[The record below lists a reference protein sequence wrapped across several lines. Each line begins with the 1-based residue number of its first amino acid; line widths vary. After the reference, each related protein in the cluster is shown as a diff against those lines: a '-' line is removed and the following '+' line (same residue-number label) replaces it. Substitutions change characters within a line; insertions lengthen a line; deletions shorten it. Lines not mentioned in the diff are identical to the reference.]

1 MVENPTL
8 DALHGARIVK
18 ESNMGEKILTI
29 LLELWAEQNGL
40 EIQELIITEREVRK
54 PTNGTI

>member
-1 MVENPTL
+1 MPLNGEMVENPTL
-8 DALHGARIVK
+8 DALHGARIAK

-40 EIQELIITEREVRK
+40 EIQELIITEREEVS
-54 PTNGTI
+54 

>member
-1 MVENPTL
+1 MNGEMVENPTL
-8 DALHGARIVK
+8 DALHGARIAK

-40 EIQELIITEREVRK
+40 EIQELIITEREEAS
-54 PTNGTI
+54 

>member
-1 MVENPTL
+1 MAEN
-8 DALHGARIVK
+8 
-18 ESNMGEKILTI
+18 ILKI

-40 EIQELIITEREVRK
+40 EIQELIITEREVRM

>member
-8 DALHGARIVK
+8 DALHGARIAK
-18 ESNMGEKILTI
+18 ESNMTEKILTI

-40 EIQELIITEREVRK
+40 EIQELIITEREEAS
-54 PTNGTI
+54 

>member
-1 MVENPTL
+1 M
-8 DALHGARIVK
+8 A
-18 ESNMGEKILTI
+18 EKILTI

>member
-1 MVENPTL
+1 M
-8 DALHGARIVK
+8 A
-18 ESNMGEKILTI
+18 EKILTI
-29 LLELWAEQNGL
+29 LLELWADQNGL

>member
-1 MVENPTL
+1 M
-8 DALHGARIVK
+8 A
-18 ESNMGEKILTI
+18 EKILTI

-40 EIQELIITEREVRK
+40 EIQELTITEREVRK

>member
-1 MVENPTL
+1 MVENPAL
-8 DALHGARIVK
+8 NALHGARIAK

-40 EIQELIITEREVRK
+40 EIQELTITKEEEAS
-54 PTNGTI
+54 

>member
-1 MVENPTL
+1 
-8 DALHGARIVK
+8 
-18 ESNMGEKILTI
+18 MGENILKI

-40 EIQELIITEREVRK
+40 EIQDLTITEREVRM

>member
-1 MVENPTL
+1 
-8 DALHGARIVK
+8 
-18 ESNMGEKILTI
+18 MGEKILTI

-40 EIQELIITEREVRK
+40 EIQELIITEREARI